1 MPQIYANKSLT
12 TNKINQRDYSLNEK
26 ETCINELS
34 GKTFIFAALISKYMT
49 NQLLIHG

>member
-1 MPQIYANKSLT
+1 MPQIYTHKSPT

-34 GKTFIFAALISKYMT
+34 GKTVIFAALIVK
-49 NQLLIHG
+49 I